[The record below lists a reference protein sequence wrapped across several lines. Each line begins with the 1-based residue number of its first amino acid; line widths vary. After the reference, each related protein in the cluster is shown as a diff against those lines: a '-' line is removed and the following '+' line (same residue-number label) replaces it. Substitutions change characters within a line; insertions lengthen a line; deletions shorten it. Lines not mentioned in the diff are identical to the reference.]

1 MFAKCWVL
9 KLSKKSL
16 KMSNISQPTLSLP
29 GGQWLRLEQRL
40 RLLPQHERGHKR
52 EGVHGGHGPDEL
64 VGEPEGQVVGR
75 LPQHALLV
83 DGHLLRDL
91 LVADHAEAL
100 ACHLLLPLAP
110 RRGRGAVQEDEA
122 LLRHLRVHLEGLL
135 PEGLLSGG
143 GFCSGTQLREAKLTF
158 TTRSFQGIERHVRQ
172 HLGLPEPGP
181 DTIRDYEEEFYYT
194 EIEQVSLCCCEFIE
208 FLIIFTTMLYGRITP
223 TKASMSRVQRGA
235 VRTIQR
241 MSTSTLSARWIA
253 LMIQKTFST
262 KHFVEIVTISL
273 PS

>member
-1 MFAKCWVL
+1 
-9 KLSKKSL
+9 
-16 KMSNISQPTLSLP
+16 MSNISQPTLSLP
-29 GGQWLRLEQRL
+29 GGQWLRLKQRL

-135 PEGLLSGG
+135 PEGLLPGG
-143 GFCSGTQLREAKLTF
+143 GFCSGTLLPSWHLQ
-158 TTRSFQGIERHVRQ
+158 RSFQGIERHVRQ

-194 EIEQVSLCCCEFIE
+194 EIEQVCLCCCEFIE

-241 MSTSTLSARWIA
+241 MSTSTLSAR
-253 LMIQKTFST
+253 
-262 KHFVEIVTISL
+262 
-273 PS
+273 

>member
-1 MFAKCWVL
+1 MLIFLWFLTLVTGANVNKPITKASNQRESSRGGHFIIIAIVSLLAFFEVDRFNTSLFDDCKVL
-9 KLSKKSL
+9 SLKVKLKSL
-16 KMSNISQPTLSLP
+16 KISNISQPTLSLP
-29 GGQWLRLEQRL
+29 GGQWLRLKQRL

-64 VGEPEGQVVGR
+64 VRKPEGQVVGR

-83 DGHLLRDL
+83 DSHLLRDL

-143 GFCSGTQLREAKLTF
+143 GFCSGTQQEKQ
-158 TTRSFQGIERHVRQ
+158 S
-172 HLGLPEPGP
+172 
-181 DTIRDYEEEFYYT
+181 
-194 EIEQVSLCCCEFIE
+194 
-208 FLIIFTTMLYGRITP
+208 
-223 TKASMSRVQRGA
+223 
-235 VRTIQR
+235 
-241 MSTSTLSARWIA
+241 
-253 LMIQKTFST
+253 
-262 KHFVEIVTISL
+262 
-273 PS
+273 

>member
-1 MFAKCWVL
+1 
-9 KLSKKSL
+9 
-16 KMSNISQPTLSLP
+16 MSNISQPFSLP

-83 DGHLLRDL
+83 DSHLLRDL

-122 LLRHLRVHLEGLL
+122 LLRHLRVHLERVL
-135 PEGLLSGG
+135 PEGLLPGG
-143 GFCSGTQLREAKLTF
+143 SGFCSGTQREAMLTF

-194 EIEQVSLCCCEFIE
+194 EIEQVSLCYCEFIK

-235 VRTIQR
+235 VRIIQR
-241 MSTSTLSARWIA
+241 ISTSTLSAR
-253 LMIQKTFST
+253 
-262 KHFVEIVTISL
+262 
-273 PS
+273 